1 MFRSLIEEKNQ
12 ILAGLNG
19 YNLSCP
25 ALTFL
30 GSPWRYCWPSLPLRL
45 CQEHLGTADKKEPWG
60 RAPWEQCWGHLC
72 AWGTPWIQR
81 ASVQGEN
88 IQEQPFPPVLWDLP
102 LSSPLQEEVI
112 THPAQIQ
119 TGISKHD
126 DVPGRG
132 LLAAEISF
140 QEVSFII
147 FFCLD
152 NVGAMQVPEE
162 NNPGHTAL
170 EMKKN
175 EHYIRKMGQN
185 TQKYIRVQWRCWK

>member
-60 RAPWEQCWGHLC
+60 RAPWEQCWRHLC
-72 AWGTPWIQR
+72 ALGTPWIQR

-102 LSSPLQEEVI
+102 LSSPLLRRGYHPSSMDPDWNFQAWWCAWQRITGCRNKFSGSVFYYLFLFGQCWSYASPWRKQPWTHSSWNEEKW
-112 THPAQIQ
+112 T
-119 TGISKHD
+119 
-126 DVPGRG
+126 
-132 LLAAEISF
+132 L
-140 QEVSFII
+140 
-147 FFCLD
+147 
-152 NVGAMQVPEE
+152 
-162 NNPGHTAL
+162 
-170 EMKKN
+170 
-175 EHYIRKMGQN
+175 Y
-185 TQKYIRVQWRCWK
+185 